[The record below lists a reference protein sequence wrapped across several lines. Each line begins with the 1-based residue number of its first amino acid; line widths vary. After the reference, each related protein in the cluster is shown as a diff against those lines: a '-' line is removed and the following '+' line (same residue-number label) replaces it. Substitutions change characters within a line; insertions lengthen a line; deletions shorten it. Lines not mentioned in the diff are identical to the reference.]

1 MRADAGRVRSKTL
14 LENLQELKKRGIE
27 ERTGE
32 TQEESLT
39 GLANRQGDAPVV
51 ATHYYN
57 PDDERSITGVGQ
69 NKEAIDKL
77 YSEKPQEGAEVPQE
91 PLDKKDLIKKF
102 LEMDESEIKIEDDME
117 HDPCIEK
124 EFTKKIAKS
133 LVSTD
138 WHFKELALKQIFK
151 QMNLLLDDMNK
162 EGDVGELT
170 EKVKAATNAVGQ
182 TCKEKVI
189 KVFQV
194 SLQLFSF
201 MISSQKVEKNGLV
214 SVLKN
219 QIVEKNIVLKLL

>member
-1 MRADAGRVRSKTL
+1 
-14 LENLQELKKRGIE
+14 
-27 ERTGE
+27 
-32 TQEESLT
+32 
-39 GLANRQGDAPVV
+39 
-51 ATHYYN
+51 
-57 PDDERSITGVGQ
+57 
-69 NKEAIDKL
+69 
-77 YSEKPQEGAEVPQE
+77 
-91 PLDKKDLIKKF
+91 
-102 LEMDESEIKIEDDME
+102 MDESEIKIEDDME